1 MGFYIPKALQRAK
14 RWILWRYETEG
25 DRQTKKPYSAYY
37 DGPASVTNPKTW
49 AYLSQAQARLKY
61 GDFSG
66 LGYVFAKGDGL
77 TFIDLDHCIDD
88 SGELTP
94 FAREIIA
101 LFPKTYTEYSVS
113 ETGLHLIVRGSVPA
127 AYKSDQIEIYSA
139 ARYVAFTGNAIEVM
153 EPQPAQEALDEL
165 IRRYEI
171 TEAQARPVREFV
183 KPGYTDETILQRAR
197 DGGNGPVFAE
207 LWAGTWADRYES
219 QSQADL
225 RLISIL
231 YYYSRNREQVTAL
244 FLKSGLGQREKARRA
259 DYIDRLIDRAAQGIA
274 EQTAQKPRRSPQKPA
289 NSPGDIKTLR
299 DEKNAAMWRT
309 GGYRRTGLTDQPDK
323 RIKRAFRK

>member
-1 MGFYIPKALQRAK
+1 MGFFIPKTLQSGK
-14 RWILWRYETEG
+14 RWILWRYEIEG

-66 LGYVFAKGDGL
+66 LGYVFTKGDGL

-88 SGELTP
+88 SGELSP

-113 ETGLHLIVRGSVPA
+113 ETGLHLIVKGSVPA

-139 ARYVAFTGNAIEVM
+139 ARYVALTGNAIEVL
-153 EPQPAQEALDEL
+153 EPQPAQEALNEL
-165 IRRYEI
+165 VERYKI
-171 TEAQARPVREFV
+171 TAAQAVPLMERTA
-183 KPGYTDETILQRAR
+183 PGYSDKTVLQRAR
-197 DGGNGPVFAE
+197 KGGNGPVFAE
-207 LWAGTWADRYES
+207 LWAGAWADRYES

-225 RLISIL
+225 RLVSIL
-231 YYYSRNREQVTAL
+231 YYYSRNRDQVKAL
-244 FLKSGLGQREKARRA
+244 FLESGLGQREKAHRP
-259 DYIDRLIDRAAQGIA
+259 DYIDRLIDQAAQRITD
-274 EQTAQKPRRSPQKPA
+274 QDAQKRARSPQEPA
-289 NSPGDIKTLR
+289 KGQRGINTLPGR
-299 DEKNAAMWRT
+299 KNGAQSRTAA
-309 GGYRRTGLTDQPDK
+309 RRRANLTDTPDNK
-323 RIKRAFRK
+323 RKRAFRK